1 MPSEQDR
8 RGGAAFLAPAKHALR
23 GLGPNGVAEPSSSA
37 ASTGASPSWGPN
49 FSNLGF
55 VEKLYF
61 DYLSDADAVEPT
73 WRAYFDGL
81 PRVPP
86 PPEGPFAARP
96 AQAAP
101 LFPDGGRAAADAEV
115 LQYRVDR
122 MVEAYRE
129 RGHVHARLDP
139 LGLER
144 RNTEPIVL
152 VAFGLGEADLDR
164 EVLVTTRSGP
174 TTTTLRDLRSRLEAT
189 YCRTLGVE
197 LGHLHDAELRRWL
210 EDRMERT
217 GNHITLTPDVE
228 RFLLRKLTEVE
239 LFERF
244 LGTRFLGAKR
254 FSIEGAEGL
263 VPLLELVIDRAVGHG
278 VKDIAIGMAHRGRL
292 NVLANVLG
300 KPVKEIFAEFR
311 DRAIVSSG
319 GGDVKYHLGYQ
330 GEHATLEGAP
340 VKVSLAFNPSHLEWI
355 NTVVQGKV
363 RARQDRTK
371 DLDRSGVMPILIH
384 GDAAFAGQGMV
395 AECLNMALLD
405 GFTVGGTI
413 HVVVNNQVGF
423 TTSPRDARST
433 FYATDVARMLQIPV
447 FHVNGEDLE
456 AIAQAVLLAV
466 DFRQRFHSDAV
477 LDLWCYRKY
486 GHNEG
491 DEPAFTQ
498 PIMYRAIGKK
508 PTLRQL
514 HAARLVQL
522 GVLSQEDVDALE
534 ADFKHRLEEAY
545 SASAAIAVSPGPPVL
560 EGVRARYR
568 GGAIYGPSA
577 QVATAVPKDVLAEVG
592 RALTTVPPGFDVHPK
607 ISKLLEGRAEMAAGR
622 RPLDWGM
629 GEALAYG
636 TLAWEG
642 VRVRLTGQDARRG
655 TFSHRHAVLFDQHTG
670 QPYSPLAHL
679 RDGQGVVEVRDSPL
693 SEAGVLGF
701 EYGYSLEM
709 PDGLTIWEA
718 QFGDFVNAAQVI
730 IDQFLSSSE
739 AKWNRLSG
747 LTLLLPHG
755 MEGQGPEH
763 SSARLERFLE
773 LSVED
778 NWQVMN
784 LTTPAQIFH
793 ALRRQVLAPWRKPL
807 VIMSPKSLLRHPEAV
822 SSLSQF
828 TDRGLECFLPDE
840 VADPAAV
847 TRVVLCSGKIYYE
860 LAAARAAQ
868 NARGVAIVRAEQLYP
883 LNTDTLLAIL
893 SRYHEGCEVVW
904 VQEEPRNMG
913 AWEFMNLHLSPLLR
927 GWCEFSCISR
937 PPSASPAAGSATR
950 HRLEQEGLV
959 NQALSASARVAVA

>member
-1 MPSEQDR
+1 MAR
-8 RGGAAFLAPAKHALR
+8 
-23 GLGPNGVAEPSSSA
+23 EPEHPFE
-37 ASTGASPSWGPN
+37 SPS

-61 DYLSDADAVEPT
+61 DYLGDPGAVDPT
-73 WRAYFDGL
+73 WRPYFDSL
-81 PRVPP
+81 PRVPATV
-86 PPEGPFAARP
+86 EGPFAARP
-96 AQAAP
+96 ARGAPP
-101 LFPDGGRAAADAEV
+101 LFQDGARGAADAES

-122 MVEAYRE
+122 LVEAYRE

-144 RNTEPIVL
+144 RNTEPIAL
-152 VAFGLGEADLDR
+152 AACGLTEADLDR
-164 EVLVTTRSGP
+164 EALLATRSGA
-174 TTTTLRDLRSRLEAT
+174 TTTTTVRALRARLAET

-197 LGHLHDAELRRWL
+197 LGHLHDAELRWWL
-210 EDRMERT
+210 QERMERT
-217 GNHITLTPDVE
+217 SNHITLTPDVE
-228 RFLLRKLTEVE
+228 RFLLRKLTEAE
-239 LFERF
+239 LFEQF
-244 LGTRFLGAKR
+244 VGTRFLGAKR
-254 FSIEGAEGL
+254 FSVEGAEGL

-311 DRAIVSSG
+311 DRAIVSG
-319 GGDVKYHLGYQ
+319 GAGDVKYHLGYQ
-330 GEHATLEGAP
+330 GEHASIEGAP

-355 NTVVQGKV
+355 NTVVQGKA
-363 RARQDRTK
+363 RARQDRYK
-371 DLDRSGVMPILIH
+371 DLDRSGVLPVLVH
-384 GDAAFAGQGMV
+384 GDAAFAGQGIV
-395 AECLNMALLD
+395 AECLNMALLE
-405 GFTVGGTI
+405 GYAVGGTI

-447 FHVNGEDLE
+447 FHVNGEDVE

-477 LDLWCYRKY
+477 IDLWCYRKY

-491 DEPAFTQ
+491 DEPSFTQ
-498 PIMYRAIGKK
+498 PVMYRAIASKA
-508 PTLRQL
+508 TLRQSF
-514 HAARLVQL
+514 AALLMQKKV
-522 GVLSQEDVDALE
+522 VSQEDVDAV
-534 ADFKHRLEEAY
+534 AASSKRGLEEAY
-545 SASAAIAVSPGPPVL
+545 KASAAIAVSPGPPVL

-568 GGAIYGPSA
+568 GGAIYGPA
-577 QVATAVPKDVLAEVG
+577 ADIATTVPRDLLVEVG
-592 RALTTVPPGFDVHPK
+592 RALASTPHGFNVHPK
-607 ISKLLEGRAEMAAGR
+607 VTKLLEARAEMAAGK
-622 RPLDWGM
+622 RPVDWGM
-629 GEALAYG
+629 GELLAYG

-642 VRVRLTGQDARRG
+642 ARVRLTGQDTRRG
-655 TFSHRHAVLFDQHTG
+655 TFSHRHAVLFDQQTG

-693 SEAGVLGF
+693 SEAGCLGF

-807 VIMSPKSLLRHPEAV
+807 VIMSPKSLLRRPEAV
-822 SSLSQF
+822 SQVSDF
-828 TDRGLECFLPDE
+828 TDRGFQAFLPDE
-840 VADPAAV
+840 GADPAAV

-868 NARGVAIVRAEQLYP
+868 KANKVAIVRAEQLYP
-883 LNTDTLLAIL
+883 LRSETLLSIL
-893 SRYHEGCEVVW
+893 SRYREGGEVVW

-927 GWCEFSCISR
+927 GLCEFSCISR

-959 NQALSASARVAVA
+959 NQAISAPANIAVA

>member
-1 MPSEQDR
+1 MAQPPPSQLE
-8 RGGAAFLAPAKHALR
+8 
-23 GLGPNGVAEPSSSA
+23 
-37 ASTGASPSWGPN
+37 SPS
-49 FSNLGF
+49 FSNLGY
-55 VEKLYF
+55 VEELYF
-61 DYLSDADAVEPT
+61 DYLADPSAVDAT

-81 PRVPP
+81 PRVPAP
-86 PPEGPFAARP
+86 PAGPFAARARP
-96 AQAAP
+96 GAAP
-101 LFPDGGRAAADAEV
+101 LFHDGAQAAADAES
-115 LQYRVDR
+115 LQQRVDR
-122 MVEAYRE
+122 LVEAYRE

-144 RNTEPIVL
+144 RNTEPIAL
-152 VAFGLGEADLDR
+152 AAFSLTEADLDR
-164 EVLVTTRSGP
+164 QALVATRSGA
-174 TTTTLRDLRSRLEAT
+174 TATITLRELRDRLQET

-197 LGHLHDAELRRWL
+197 LAHLHDAELRWWL
-210 EDRMERT
+210 QERMERT
-217 GNHITLTPDVE
+217 RNRITLTPDVE
-228 RFLLRKLTEVE
+228 RSLLRKLTEAE
-239 LFERF
+239 LFEQFVGARF
-244 LGTRFLGAKR
+244 PGAKR
-254 FSIEGAEGL
+254 FSVEGAEGL

-300 KPVKEIFAEFR
+300 KPAKEIFAEFR

-319 GGDVKYHLGYQ
+319 TGDVKYHLGYQ
-330 GEHATLEGAP
+330 GERVTIEGAP
-340 VKVSLAFNPSHLEWI
+340 VKVSLGFNPSHLEWI
-355 NTVVQGKV
+355 NTVVQGEA
-363 RARQDRTK
+363 RARQDRSR
-371 DLDRSGVMPILIH
+371 DLHRSGVLPILVH
-384 GDAAFAGQGMV
+384 GDAAFAGQGIV

-405 GFTVGGTI
+405 GYAVGGTV

-477 LDLWCYRKY
+477 IDLWCYRKY

-491 DEPAFTQ
+491 DEPSFTQ
-498 PIMYRAIGKK
+498 PVMYRAAAAK
-508 PTLRQL
+508 PTLRQVY
-514 HAARLVQL
+514 AAQL
-522 GVLSQEDVDALE
+522 MRTKVVSGEDVDAL
-534 ADFKHRLEEAY
+534 ATACKRRLEEAY
-545 SASAAIAVSPGPPVL
+545 QASTAIAVTPGPPAL

-568 GGAIYGPSA
+568 GGALRGPGA
-577 QVATAVPKDVLAEVG
+577 EIATAVSKELLEEVG
-592 RALTTVPPGFDVHPK
+592 RALTVTPQSFNVHPK
-607 ISKLLEGRAEMAAGR
+607 IAKLLQARAEMAAGKR
-622 RPLDWGM
+622 AVDWGM
-629 GEALAYG
+629 GEALALG

-655 TFSHRHAVLFDQHTG
+655 TFSHRHAVLFDQQTG

-693 SEAGVLGF
+693 SEAGCLGF

-784 LTTPAQIFH
+784 LTTPAQLFH

-807 VIMSPKSLLRHPEAV
+807 VIMSPKSLLRRPEAV
-822 SSLSQF
+822 SQLADF
-828 TDRGLECFLPDE
+828 TARGLMPLLPDE
-840 VADPAAV
+840 EADPAAV
-847 TRVVLCSGKIYYE
+847 TRVVLCSGKIYHE

-868 NARGVAIVRAEQLYP
+868 KATHVAIVRIEQLYP
-883 LNTDTLLAIL
+883 LDTEALLGML
-893 SRYHEGCEVVW
+893 SRYREGSEVVW

-913 AWEFMNLHLSPLLR
+913 AWEFMNLNLSPFLR
-927 GWCEFSCISR
+927 GWGEFSCVSR

-950 HRLEQEGLV
+950 HRLEQDGLL
-959 NQALSASARVAVA
+959 NQAIGAPARIAVA